1 MSDKAKPEPRDLK
14 LAAREAQTAEL
25 NLTAGPIQLRLNAR
39 VTPLGLLAFGVM
51 MSGIVAS
58 SSAVVWAARRRRS
71 ALK

>member
-1 MSDKAKPEPRDLK
+1 MSDETTNAL
-14 LAAREAQTAEL
+14 REVQTAEL
-25 NLTAGPIQLRLNAR
+25 NLTAGPLHLRLSAR
-39 VTPLGLLAFGVM
+39 ATPLGLLAFGVM

>member
-1 MSDKAKPEPRDLK
+1 MLDETTTASRDV
-14 LAAREAQTAEL
+14 QTAEL
-25 NLTAGPIQLRLNAR
+25 DLVAGPIHLRLSAR